1 MTTQTATTADNDCA
15 PQAQGTHHWI
25 LTLEKPGR
33 FSLTQEG
40 TFTPSPGST
49 RQDVYHSIYR
59 SVTEQ
64 DANLRGASVGYFEL
78 ASNQL

>member
-1 MTTQTATTADNDCA
+1 MTTQTAADSTV
-15 PQAQGTHHWI
+15 QAQGTHHWI

-33 FSLTQEG
+33 FSMTQEG

-49 RQDVYHSIYR
+49 RQDVYHFIYQA
-59 SVTEQ
+59 VTEQ

-78 ASNQL
+78 APNQL